1 MSRRVRWL
9 KQLAILVTAIAAA
22 GLALTLLVRVLPAPH
37 RGTRERVP
45 GERPRERREFRGP
58 QVRRG
63 SPEVLKQIVIV
74 GVIALL
80 GRKVLRIR
88 L

>member
-9 KQLAILVTAIAAA
+9 KPLAILSVAIVAAGLIATVMVHAVPAPQRAGRERAAA
-22 GLALTLLVRVLPAPH
+22 GT
-37 RGTRERVP
+37 
-45 GERPRERREFRGP
+45 RERREFRGP
-58 QVRRG
+58 QLRRG
-63 SPEVLKQIVIV
+63 APAVLKQIVIV

-80 GRKVLRIR
+80 GRTVLRIR